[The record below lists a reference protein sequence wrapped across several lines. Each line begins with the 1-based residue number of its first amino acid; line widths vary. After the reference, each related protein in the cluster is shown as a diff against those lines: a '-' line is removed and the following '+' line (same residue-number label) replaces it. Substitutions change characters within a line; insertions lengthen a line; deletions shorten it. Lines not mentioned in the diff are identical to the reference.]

1 MKNFLTT
8 ILLLILF
15 CGFTLFLWEN
25 NKLKTVL
32 SVVSPTKIEVDLN
45 NDKSPNKNEL
55 VCIDG
60 IDSFSLNM
68 DEDVINSYS
77 KHLPLSKTEI
87 ISMGYLAQE
96 FAQNTLLN
104 QKVSLKYTKK
114 QSKDCKFAEL
124 KLNGIDYSK
133 LLLNNG
139 FGLVNKKPAN
149 AEIFK
154 KNLEKAK
161 KLDLV
166 ILNHHSGKYHKLDCP
181 YGNIAHDKIIM
192 PKKQLP
198 KDSKPCQYCHLN
210 KKSTRLAKSTKNNKS
225 FTIKNTQVTNI
236 QKPSLIVSNGEI
248 KVLYTDF
255 SKNLKPHK
263 NCTETVCKE
272 VLKIIDNTKETLDIA
287 IYGYD
292 KIPAITNALIDAKN
306 RGVKIRFVYDENSN
320 PKKTYYKD
328 NNIISNISTSYRSDK
343 TSTTTTTNMLMH
355 NKFLISDN
363 HTVLTGSMNFS
374 SSGFSSYDVNDIVI
388 IYSTKIA
395 EIYTKEFEQM
405 LLGKFH
411 THKDKISAEKKYQ
424 IGNSQVEIYF
434 SPKDKTST
442 RIIQIIKNAKHYIYI
457 PTFLITHTQ
466 ITNELINAK
475 NRGVDVR
482 LIIDANST
490 YTRNSKHT
498 ILRQNGILLKTE
510 NYAGKLHSKTI
521 IVDDE
526 YLITGS
532 MNLSNSGENKND
544 ENTVIIKNSQI
555 AKHHKE
561 FFLYLWTLI
570 PDKYLKYN
578 AKSESK
584 DSIGSCSD
592 GVDNNFNGKT
602 DKEEDLCR

>member
-181 YGNIAHDKIIM
+181 YGNIAHDKIII

-210 KKSTRLAKSTKNNKS
+210 KKSTRLTKSTKNNKS

-306 RGVKIRFVYDENSN
+306 RGVKIRFVYDENSD
-320 PKKTYYKD
+320 PQKTYYKD

-490 YTRNSKHT
+490 YTRNSKHA